1 MAVHVVDT
9 FTTYQAIYG
18 APRIA
23 KELNELGVS
32 CSLNYVADLLKTQ
45 GLRAH
50 NGKSFNYG
58 GHALTMNNVADNLLK
73 RKFDVAQPNRKWVSD
88 ITYIWVEDQWL
99 YLATVMDLFS
109 RKIIGWS
116 LDDSMS
122 VDLVTN
128 ALKMALNNR
137 EIAAGLILHSDRG
150 TQYRSNE
157 YIDFMRANGCEPS
170 MSRKGN
176 CWDNA
181 VMESFYSRLKVELI
195 YPRNFSSISKLKSSI
210 FEYIEIFYNRIR
222 RHSANDYMSPAKF
235 EEKYA

>member
-1 MAVHVVDT
+1 MCRVLLVSRSGFYRWLTRGKSARQLRRETMTEHVVDT
-9 FTTYQAIYG
+9 FTTYQSIYG

-23 KELNELGVS
+23 KELNELGIS

-73 RKFDVAQPNRKWVSD
+73 RKFDVGQPNRKWVSD
-88 ITYIWVEDQWL
+88 ITYIWIEEQWL

-109 RKIIGWS
+109 RKIVGWS

-122 VDLVTN
+122 VELVIS
-128 ALKMALNNR
+128 ALKMALNSR
-137 EIAAGLILHSDRG
+137 EVTPGLILHSDRG

-157 YIDFMRANGCEPS
+157 YMDFMRANGCEPS

-176 CWDNA
+176 CWDTETIITDTACNNLTRA
-181 VMESFYSRLKVELI
+181 GIDSVSLC
-195 YPRNFSSISKLKSSI
+195 
-210 FEYIEIFYNRIR
+210 
-222 RHSANDYMSPAKF
+222 
-235 EEKYA
+235 

>member
-1 MAVHVVDT
+1 MIEQVADT
-9 FTTYQAIYG
+9 FDTFKARYG
-18 APRIA
+18 ALRITE
-23 KELNELGVS
+23 ELNALGVS
-32 CSLNYVADLLKTQ
+32 CSHNYVAELLKTQ

-73 RKFDVAQPNRKWVSD
+73 RKFDVAQPNLKWVSD
-88 ITYIWVEDQWL
+88 ITYIWVEEQWL

-122 VDLVTN
+122 VDLVVN
-128 ALKMALNNR
+128 ALKMAYERR
-137 EIAAGLILHSDRG
+137 ELTPGLIIHSDRG

-157 YIDFMRANGCEPS
+157 YIDYMHSNGSKPS

-195 YPRNFSSISKLKSSI
+195 YPSNFSSISELKSSI
-210 FEYIEIFYNRIR
+210 FEYIEVFYNRIR
-222 RHSANDYMSPAKF
+222 RHSANGYLSPLEF
-235 EEKYA
+235 ERKYA